1 MKKLNILFL
10 SIFLSFQLQAQVPTS
25 AQLIKLHNVA
35 NYTALNAIVN
45 PLSGSLAF
53 VNDERLLYQFNGNF
67 WLPFESWNKTGNSI
81 NNTNSVGTFNAMD
94 FKIKTN
100 NADRIVIK
108 NNGRVGVNT
117 VNPNSILNINTHVIE
132 ASSDAEQSGSYFASH
147 VLNSSTGPDKAF
159 DNNTCTKWAGTGTPT
174 LTSPQWIK
182 IDYGA
187 GQEKTITNYRVKTG
201 FSANGVSY
209 GPGVWSLQGSNDD
222 SEWTTIHEQIN
233 SSYNDLSLSCSNQT
247 AFRYYRLLMQ
257 SKADP
262 SRPQVEIQELYL
274 YEGQLSASTY
284 HPAFVMADNGKIG
297 LGTNTP
303 TEDLHVIGNI
313 FAHGSI
319 VPDYVFETYFDGE
332 SQLNK
337 NYKMLSLKETED
349 FVKKHKHLPR
359 VPSAKEVE
367 EQGGIIINEATL
379 TNLEKIEELFLHIIE
394 MNEEIKSLESE
405 LLRLTT
411 EE

>member
-1 MKKLNILFL
+1 MKILNTLTL
-10 SIFLSFQLQAQVPTS
+10 AIFLSFQLQAQVS
-25 AQLIKLHNVA
+25 EQLIKLHNVA

-53 VNDERLLYQFNGNF
+53 VNNERLVYQYNGNF
-67 WLPFESWNKTGNSI
+67 WLPLHSWNKSGNTIDNS
-81 NNTNSVGTFNAMD
+81 NSVGTFNAMD
-94 FKIKTN
+94 FKIRTN
-100 NADRIVIK
+100 NADRVVIK
-108 NNGRVGVNT
+108 NNGRMGVNT
-117 VNPNSILNINTHVIE
+117 VNPSSILNINTHVIE
-132 ASSDAEQSGSYFASH
+132 ASADAEQSGSYFASH
-147 VLNSSTGPDKAF
+147 VLNSTTGPNKAF
-159 DNNTCTKWAGTGTPT
+159 DNNTCTKWAGIGTPT
-174 LTSPQWIK
+174 PSSPQWIK

-187 GQEKTITNYRVKTG
+187 GQEKRITNYRVKTG
-201 FSANGVSY
+201 FSANGASY
-209 GPGVWSLQGSNDD
+209 GPGAWSLQGSNDD
-222 SEWTTIHEQIN
+222 SQWTTIHQQN
-233 SSYNDLSLSCSNQT
+233 NNNYNDLSLSCSNQT
-247 AFRYYRLLMQ
+247 AYRYYRLLMH

-274 YEGQLSASTY
+274 YEGELSASTY

-297 LGTNTP
+297 LGTNNP

-313 FAHGSI
+313 FAQGSI
-319 VPDYVFETYFDGE
+319 VPDYVFETYFDGQ

-359 VPSAKEVE
+359 VPSAKDVE
-367 EQGGIIINEATL
+367 EQGGIIINQATL
-379 TNLEKIEELFLHIIE
+379 TNLEKVEELYLHIIE